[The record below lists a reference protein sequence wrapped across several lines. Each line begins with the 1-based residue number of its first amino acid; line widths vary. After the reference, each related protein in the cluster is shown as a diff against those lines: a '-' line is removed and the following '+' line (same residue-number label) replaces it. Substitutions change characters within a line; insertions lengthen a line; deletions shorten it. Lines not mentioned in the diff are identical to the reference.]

1 MNKPYSFKIQFLVFL
16 ALCAPLSL
24 AQQGDPMSALG
35 ESNAAPGRLDVGLV
49 DRVYDHWV
57 TQTKSVEGA
66 LEALEA
72 VGSDGGR
79 SALERAKARLSQAHL
94 HWQYGDRESALG
106 KVDAALGLAE
116 TVDGALLKARLLD
129 AGGDESGATEWYRRA
144 LDGTGLAEEREFIR
158 IRLAM
163 IGVDRRNVEGLVELA
178 RGRDQGFRN
187 RAAIT
192 LAVLGHPERAL
203 ELYRPDPE
211 SPRRF
216 RQLVRVAEWALKAE
230 DYARAREHAWRAYD
244 ATELRFDGLY
254 ALTLVDEAYRGEG
267 RMDDLVRELEARG
280 TANEDLLDLRIDL
293 LIDLERY
300 DDAIELFHAI
310 NRDTSDVEA
319 RMRLIQIYDTAGK
332 SSEMVSEYE
341 SLIER
346 EPTVVQ
352 WYVGLSSYYINVA
365 EPERALEVWE
375 RFGESNRERIEVL
388 VLGGEF
394 MNQMGYVS
402 EAVALVEGHAAA
414 HGPSVHGNV
423 FLFETHFA
431 RGREAEAERAV
442 EELWASL
449 PPDSGDLRV
458 VADSFERLRK
468 YERALDVYEAIRE
481 HEGKLGYDD
490 RMRLAWLHNVVGNQ
504 ERALELWRGIWV
516 AEEAP
521 ARRSFAESQLLQ
533 IAAELNALAD
543 IAVDLEGKLYSGE
556 ADRNEMNLLV
566 RIYTEVGDSFS
577 AAEIV
582 KEFARSTDMPET
594 EKLRQLGLVYLQ
606 LQEYSKYDEVLR
618 RLERIDPEH
627 RLEHIQNIVL
637 NLLAYDLAEGTSE
650 RYEDIKHWLEELRR
664 YDAEAVS
671 GEFEASVLSMGG
683 FSEEAIES
691 YRRALIEQP
700 EHSDNLLLMADLMKE
715 GDRTMEAV
723 ALLQYVAEHA
733 SDDNEFVVAVDG
745 IINMVGQRLF
755 GQQLSAEVE
764 AVFRWTHR
772 VILER
777 ITGREDK
784 FYLYT
789 LLAEIAQET
798 NDREGEYA
806 AMENSVSEAGIRRL
820 AVLREIV
827 TMATPN
833 AGFFSIYRNEG
844 DPDRQLTYG
853 RRLIGLR
860 QQLPPEVYI
869 SVARTLLDRGD
880 TVGAERS
887 LSLVRDITGQ
897 IDVVKTKADLFLAA
911 GYTKQALA
919 SYSQALTVNRDSL
932 ELQFKTAALREGN
945 GQLDV
950 ANALYASAL
959 DKVMRGLPAA
969 LHAAPPSG
977 RSASSMAMA
986 ISGGMVV
993 SMGSS
998 RGVNTGVSRDFR
1010 TYYEMLMQGLIATWP
1025 GSEEKQKQVLGEFL
1039 DMFNEE
1045 FDKAIAVVEEESSE
1059 ASEETE
1065 SEDEETETISLA
1077 RFSRLSHL
1085 SQMLRRLCF
1094 ATNQVDVS
1102 EELDQRLLE
1111 YFDED
1116 EDYIATLRNH
1126 YTKVGIQISSILAEA
1141 LEEEESETY
1150 PEDSTRVERELLR
1163 AIDGPQLEKLVRL
1176 GRIADYPEPVERIFR
1191 DFLRQE
1197 NFNVLRYASVALD
1210 DADYTR
1216 LLNMAIPM
1224 LQEEPG
1230 DLMKFL
1236 LSDPVFLLEIEERIQ
1251 DQIVAL
1257 DSAFLRNPDVQRAIQ
1272 QYGFTGISGLWFYT
1286 ETRGNTDEMVSVF
1299 EQAVK
1304 GIRANQF
1311 TMVMDLFMM
1320 HARLLETPLNEEL
1333 RDRALEATKELLKK
1347 VDMQD
1352 EFIRM
1357 YAMPMIYNFK
1367 VAPENVEMF
1376 LDTVKHYY
1384 TVAPDNDSAT
1394 PILRSFYEGN
1404 FDEAY
1409 NALVEAYRENPD
1421 IGFYTSDSIYTV
1433 FDEQYL
1439 QSLQEIRDGK
1449 VDDVELAK
1457 WFLQANTRTFD
1468 DHDVMPDPEERLSL
1482 LMRLFE
1488 QFPEDKEIALQIL
1501 GGQVASQQLSGLLE
1515 HLQDYYEIDRAEES
1529 IRMAY
1534 YLTALK
1540 DELYDRALEIAL
1552 DGGPDLRNPLIRESI
1567 LDRNDSAQSYDYFE
1581 PAAILSVVRGN
1592 DPFNRM
1598 MRSGFMPEGLESMV
1612 TRVQDRVA
1620 EESLDEE
1627 QVRNLVRS
1635 LWRGVQSASIGDA
1648 ASGFYGTRNFLPTL
1662 LLWPSQGSPSMDT
1675 MYLSMGVIY
1684 GPTGTDEEVL
1694 EDKEREPTLLES
1706 LASKAPLGDELEL
1719 LMTSL
1724 SHSEQLRFEA
1734 LHDLV
1739 STAYREFPEHVTK
1752 RIGEL
1757 SRKVV
1762 EDVASDLEFTL
1773 WMRLVLDSETSL
1785 TEEESEAFVS
1795 RARRMK
1801 SPIDQQLTN
1810 FATLL
1815 SRQGH
1820 FDQAIDCYELLVVRR
1835 ANLNEF
1841 APSGRIYIQ
1850 GPSGNGQSSVLQ
1862 LVEEAANHLPKEKL
1876 QTFVRRIVSL
1886 VRPLK
1891 ETPEFRSVWEAF
1903 AIRAFAIAYE
1913 LPDVLGNIKEI
1924 APDVDR
1930 HGDFV
1935 QGIDGVRLIE
1945 LVRLEL
1951 LLGNSREANRLAR
1964 TFFTT
1969 ESKSKSVQL
1978 TEQVSVGFRMFGFGP
1993 SYQTL
1998 SNIQSYCGLL
2008 GLRIPGMGA
2017 STSVMVNMV
2026 PTVPTSADL
2035 FVSRMSE
2042 MLNLENS
2049 ISVDLMVEA
2058 LPMWLNDED
2067 IDTSSVLNGLTGI
2080 ASVFVARKELDRAKS
2095 VGSEVQSWLL
2105 RQPVEE
2111 IEPDLVRSIALM
2123 GTEARLMVDPEI
2135 ARIVIDDRLLDAEQE
2150 LAFLKLL
2157 QEQLEGATLV
2167 SSIKH
2172 IELETA
2178 GLSLLQAI
2186 RPIVVEANDM
2196 EFLNELD
2203 ARILRLENSY
2213 ESIEVVGGLDL
2224 ESVESS

>member
-1 MNKPYSFKIQFLVFL
+1 MNELFSFRAQLFVAL
-16 ALCAPLSL
+16 ALLAPLSL

-969 LHAAPPSG
+969 LHAAPPKSETRMG
-977 RSASSMAMA
+977 P
-986 ISGGMVV
+986 GMYMPV
-993 SMGSS
+993 MYLAPGS
-998 RGVNTGVSRDFR
+998 RVNTSVTRDFR
-1010 TYYEMLMQGLIATWP
+1010 TYYDILVQGLISTWP
-1025 GSEEKQKQVLGEFL
+1025 VSEEGSKARLSEIQALF
-1039 DMFNEE
+1039 DEE
-1045 FDKAIAVVEEESSE
+1045 LVKVVEILEEEATEES
-1059 ASEETE
+1059 
-1065 SEDEETETISLA
+1065 DEEAEPQRLA
-1077 RFSRLSHL
+1077 RFSRLDHVAQL
-1085 SQMLRRLCF
+1085 LRRLGI
-1094 ATNQVDVS
+1094 ATGNTDISDAVDLVLVQHFSEDEEYVASLKAHYDVS
-1102 EELDQRLLE
+1102 GVLPTSALVEKLPDLEVETIPDDQNRIEAALHKAIEDKDIERVSRISNVLDTPEPLDRLFREYMNDGNYRAGLQYASVVFDDSSYLRLVNVAVPHLKENRKDLLQFLYDDPNFLIELEDLIDDRLFPISDEFMRDPEVRESLRQNYYRVTSLWHYAQERGGIEELVLLYE
-1111 YFDED
+1111 YFVDN
-1116 EDYIATLRNH
+1116 LRENQMSI
-1126 YTKVGIQISSILAEA
+1126 GMDPGQI
-1141 LEEEESETY
+1141 Y
-1150 PEDSTRVERELLR
+1150 
-1163 AIDGPQLEKLVRL
+1163 
-1176 GRIADYPEPVERIFR
+1176 R
-1191 DFLRQE
+1191 DFL
-1197 NFNVLRYASVALD
+1197 ASPLD
-1210 DADYTR
+1210 KS
-1216 LLNMAIPM
+1216 
-1224 LQEEPG
+1224 LQ
-1230 DLMKFL
+1230 D
-1236 LSDPVFLLEIEERIQ
+1236 RIQ
-1251 DQIVAL
+1251 DTTRKLLSKLDLQDEYIRQNMLSMICVFDGIDEANIEVFMQTLDEFESAVRGSETIVNAVREYHRGNIDLAYQGIL
-1257 DSAFLRNPDVQRAIQ
+1257 DLYKDTSTLRFYMRDPLFSAFKK
-1272 QYGFTGISGLWFYT
+1272 QY
-1286 ETRGNTDEMVSVF
+1286 
-1299 EQAVK
+1299 VK
-1304 GIRANQF
+1304 SMNDI
-1311 TMVMDLFMM
+1311 
-1320 HARLLETPLNEEL
+1320 LE
-1333 RDRALEATKELLKK
+1333 
-1347 VDMQD
+1347 
-1352 EFIRM
+1352 
-1357 YAMPMIYNFK
+1357 
-1367 VAPENVEMF
+1367 
-1376 LDTVKHYY
+1376 
-1384 TVAPDNDSAT
+1384 
-1394 PILRSFYEGN
+1394 
-1404 FDEAY
+1404 
-1409 NALVEAYRENPD
+1409 
-1421 IGFYTSDSIYTV
+1421 
-1433 FDEQYL
+1433 
-1439 QSLQEIRDGK
+1439 GK
-1449 VDDVELAK
+1449 IDDVELAK
-1457 WFLQANTRTFD
+1457 VLVDQSRYYYGGT
-1468 DHDVMPDPEERLSL
+1468 DPEIVEIREKRYEIFEALSKK
-1482 LMRLFE
+1482 
-1488 QFPEDKEIALQIL
+1488 FPEEKYFIQQMVWSNLRSEKIL
-1501 GGQVASQQLSGLLE
+1501 DILKGYYDLE
-1515 HLQDYYEIDRAEES
+1515 SDNDN

-1534 YLTALK
+1534 YIAALGLENF
-1540 DELYDRALEIAL
+1540 DLALEMAL
-1552 DGGPDLRNPLIRESI
+1552 DGRSDLRRPDVREEIFKENDAPMTGPRPSDPSADILRSIRGV
-1567 LDRNDSAQSYDYFE
+1567 SANFGQSDF
-1581 PAAILSVVRGN
+1581 L
-1592 DPFNRM
+1592 
-1598 MRSGFMPEGLESMV
+1598 PEGLEAIF
-1612 TRVQDRVA
+1612 TRLQGIA
-1620 EESLDEE
+1620 NDETIDADE
-1627 QVRNLVRS
+1627 VPNLIRS
-1635 LWRGVQSASIGDA
+1635 LWRGAQAAGLGD
-1648 ASGFYGTRNFLPTL
+1648 SMRRFYGSSNLQPMLIQYPSKGKPTSNVMYMSSSMFVTVSG
-1662 LLWPSQGSPSMDT
+1662 PGGYIVSQRSGN
-1675 MYLSMGVIY
+1675 
-1684 GPTGTDEEVL
+1684 DEE
-1694 EDKEREPTLLES
+1694 DTPTLLEV
-1706 LASKAPLGDELEL
+1706 LISKAPLGRELERFVMALSPWERQNSIPMYRQISNAYQEFPQELSQRLAELSVKIVKGTADDHEFMMWLILVNDADVQLTDDETEAVATRARRTSESNPNRLQNIARVLAKSGRYEESVDCYEMLVLNQIRYGEFSSQSRNMIVYRGPQSSSANVLSLIEDASEILPAAHAQELVGRVIPLVRPFDSDEQIQDVWKAFVVRILSSVHDPSEVIGEAERIDGDLARIPEEIDAFKAAKLVEVARVMYRSKDFAAADQYLEL
-1719 LMTSL
+1719 LFRPVSNEDASQSAEFMSFGPRYVISDAEQKSASIQSMTRVLGLNYLQPYAYSQRSTSPDSPPVGAQILINAMDGLVDFEHSDAIASLIRVLKSWLGDTSISQVAVYRALSRMVLLCEEFEQMEQARDVALFLQDWLLDQGDEDLNSATLETFLSIASRLDFVVDAQIVRISLERDLL
-1724 SHSEQLRFEA
+1724 SHE
-1734 LHDLV
+1734 
-1739 STAYREFPEHVTK
+1739 
-1752 RIGEL
+1752 
-1757 SRKVV
+1757 RKV
-1762 EDVASDLEFTL
+1762 ELIKSLRETL
-1773 WMRLVLDSETSL
+1773 
-1785 TEEESEAFVS
+1785 
-1795 RARRMK
+1795 
-1801 SPIDQQLTN
+1801 
-1810 FATLL
+1810 
-1815 SRQGH
+1815 
-1820 FDQAIDCYELLVVRR
+1820 
-1835 ANLNEF
+1835 
-1841 APSGRIYIQ
+1841 
-1850 GPSGNGQSSVLQ
+1850 GPS
-1862 LVEEAANHLPKEKL
+1862 
-1876 QTFVRRIVSL
+1876 
-1886 VRPLK
+1886 
-1891 ETPEFRSVWEAF
+1891 
-1903 AIRAFAIAYE
+1903 
-1913 LPDVLGNIKEI
+1913 D
-1924 APDVDR
+1924 
-1930 HGDFV
+1930 
-1935 QGIDGVRLIE
+1935 
-1945 LVRLEL
+1945 
-1951 LLGNSREANRLAR
+1951 
-1964 TFFTT
+1964 
-1969 ESKSKSVQL
+1969 
-1978 TEQVSVGFRMFGFGP
+1978 
-1993 SYQTL
+1993 
-1998 SNIQSYCGLL
+1998 
-2008 GLRIPGMGA
+2008 
-2017 STSVMVNMV
+2017 
-2026 PTVPTSADL
+2026 
-2035 FVSRMSE
+2035 
-2042 MLNLENS
+2042 
-2049 ISVDLMVEA
+2049 A
-2058 LPMWLNDED
+2058 L
-2067 IDTSSVLNGLTGI
+2067 
-2080 ASVFVARKELDRAKS
+2080 
-2095 VGSEVQSWLL
+2095 
-2105 RQPVEE
+2105 
-2111 IEPDLVRSIALM
+2111 
-2123 GTEARLMVDPEI
+2123 EI
-2135 ARIVIDDRLLDAEQE
+2135 ARLGD
-2150 LAFLKLL
+2150 
-2157 QEQLEGATLV
+2157 T
-2167 SSIKH
+2167 
-2172 IELETA
+2172 ETA
-2178 GLSLLQAI
+2178 GLSLL
-2186 RPIVVEANDM
+2186 
-2196 EFLNELD
+2196 LELRALAEESQD
-2203 ARILRLENSY
+2203 TEYAASLDPRILSLESAY
-2213 ESIEVVGGLDL
+2213 ESIKMAGGLI
-2224 ESVESS
+2224 EEEEEESS